1 VTLAPRAILVIAT
14 LAALTL
20 IGRPFGLGLTLTLI
34 AVFAA
39 TRTRGVAWW
48 LLAAALAAVAT
59 LRAAGWVVWPALI
72 ASLAVASLA
81 AAGGA
86 GWRQVAVG
94 LVRIVGVGRGTLLVL
109 RAIPRQGRPAL
120 RAAGIAV
127 LLLAVFVPLFTTAD
141 AAFAH
146 LLDVIVPQ
154 ESADRPVSRA
164 ALWLTIVGLG
174 GALLQAGAAAPARGA
189 HPARLTL
196 ARVEWTVPLA
206 LLVAL
211 FGAFVALQLTTLY
224 GGNDYV
230 LQTSGLTY
238 AEYARSGF
246 AQLIAASALTLAVI
260 AAAARWAKDERLLRV
275 LLGALCALTLVVL
288 ASAFTRLHLYE
299 EAYGFTR
306 LRLAADAAI
315 LWLGGLFVLVL
326 LAGATPRAGWLPRG
340 VVALSAT
347 GILAFAVSN
356 PDGRI
361 AARNIDRYE
370 RTGRIDT
377 SVLRSLSADAAP
389 ALRRLPR
396 RLAPVTCVPSDG
408 IVGFNV
414 GRARAAC

>member
-1 VTLAPRAILVIAT
+1 VTWAPRAVLAIAI

-20 IGRPFGLGLTLTLI
+20 VGRPVGLGLTLVLI

-39 TRTRGVAWW
+39 ARRRGVTWW
-48 LLAAALAAVAT
+48 LLAGALAAVAT
-59 LRAAGWVVWPALI
+59 LRAAAWVVWPALVMSVAI
-72 ASLAVASLA
+72 ASLAAT
-81 AAGGA
+81 GGA
-86 GWRQVAVG
+86 GWRQVGVG
-94 LVRIVGVGRGTLLVL
+94 LVRAFGMPRAPLVVL
-109 RAIPRQGRPAL
+109 RAAPRQGRPAL

-127 LLLAVFVPLFTTAD
+127 LLLAVFVPLFVTAD

-146 LLDVIVPQ
+146 LLDAIVPQ
-154 ESADRPVSRA
+154 ESADRPITRA
-164 ALWLTIVGLG
+164 AVFLVVAALG
-174 GALLQAGAAAPARGA
+174 GGLILAARAEPPRGAGPARF
-189 HPARLTL
+189 TL

-211 FGAFVALQLTTLY
+211 FAAFVALQLTALY

-230 LQTSGLTY
+230 LKTSGLTY

-246 AQLIAASALTLAVI
+246 AQLIAAAALTLAVI
-260 AAAARWAKDERLLRV
+260 AAAARWASDGRLLRA

-299 EAYGFTR
+299 DAYGFTR

-315 LWLGGLFVLVL
+315 LWLAGLFVLVL
-326 LAGATPRAGWLPRG
+326 LAGATRRARWLPRG

-347 GILAFAVSN
+347 GLLAFAVSN

-377 SVLRSLSADAAP
+377 SVLRGLSADATP
-389 ALRRLPR
+389 ALRRLSPR
-396 RLAPVTCVPSDG
+396 LVPATCAPPDG
-408 IVGFNV
+408 VVGFNV